1 MSAAEDEAY
10 DAMRLWDALRTPN
23 PKHTKPFKRGGGFS
37 GTALSGMAVAQMLTE
52 QFGPCGVGWR
62 VVITNE
68 DYVPGNTFYMDDGSI
83 IGNTITHVVRGY
95 LTYLCDGEWANTS
108 EQFGQTTYVGKNK
121 YGMFTDEEAP
131 KKSATDL
138 MSKCAS
144 LIGVAAD
151 IHLGLFDDNKYVNAV
166 KEQFEAGSPEAQ
178 LIDGYIAV
186 ITAAADRKALEATL
200 NEEAPNG
207 VTWQKVLETLA
218 KTHISMVQKAK
229 QQYAKKLRSFAPAE
243 AAE

>member
-1 MSAAEDEAY
+1 MSAAEDN
-10 DAMRLWDALRTPN
+10 DHNDHLLNMVIWNNLRPPN
-23 PKHTKPFKRGGGFS
+23 PKHTKGFKRGGGFS
-37 GTALSGMAVAQMLTE
+37 GTAVS
-52 QFGPCGVGWR
+52 
-62 VVITNE
+62 
-68 DYVPGNTFYMDDGSI
+68 GNTFYMDDGSI